1 MTDISVSKT
10 NYQVEK
16 LSWLLDRGGW
26 EMDNITLDVSAF
38 VAATHYPNGYIPS
51 GTNLGKITA
60 TSLYGPTI
68 TQATATSAIATGA
81 VSSVTVVTGGSGYL
95 VAPAVSFTGGGGT
108 GATATATINAS
119 GVVTGVTVTAG
130 GSGYTSAPTV
140 VFTADGRETHVGH
153 LGISTKVP
161 NAADTTKDVGA
172 PLLFAG
178 VVKES
183 KLPAIPSAAAKTAV
197 AGWIRYV

>member
-10 NYQVEK
+10 SYQVEK

-26 EMDNITLDVSAF
+26 EMESVTLDISAF
-38 VAATHYPNGYIPS
+38 VAATHYPDGYIKS
-51 GTNLGKITA
+51 GTNLGKIT
-60 TSLYGPTI
+60 SSGLYGPTI
-68 TQATATSAIATGA
+68 TQATATSAITTGA
-81 VSSVTVVTGGSGYL
+81 VSSVTVTNGGSGYL

-108 GATATATINAS
+108 GATGTAAINAS

-130 GSGYTSAPTV
+130 GSGYTSPPTV
-140 VFTADGRETHVGH
+140 VFTADGRETHAGH
-153 LGISTKVP
+153 LGTSTKVP
-161 NAADTTKDVGA
+161 NTADTTKDAGA

-183 KLPAIPSAAAKTAV
+183 KLPATVSAAAKSAV
-197 AGWIRYV
+197 AGWVRYV